1 MICCHCAGVSFPA
14 ASLASLTLPRNS
26 GNTIGRITNNAW
38 SSCCQ
43 LIAEIPSDA
52 WLNPFAASNAAM
64 PSVVSPLDGSTPMT
78 LTGTLWP
85 GMLSVRKPSRI
96 LWPGML
102 SVPVELSS
110 VGPGVG
116 DGGTGVGPGG
126 VGLGPGPGTGDC
138 PTVVGFRTH
147 ASASVDMSQS

>member
-14 ASLASLTLPRNS
+14 ASFASLMLPRNS

-38 SSCCQ
+38 SNCCQ
-43 LIAEIPSDA
+43 LIEEIPSDA

-85 GMLSVRKPSRI
+85 GMLSV
-96 LWPGML
+96 
-102 SVPVELSS
+102 PVELSS

-116 DGGTGVGPGG
+116 DGGMGVGPGG